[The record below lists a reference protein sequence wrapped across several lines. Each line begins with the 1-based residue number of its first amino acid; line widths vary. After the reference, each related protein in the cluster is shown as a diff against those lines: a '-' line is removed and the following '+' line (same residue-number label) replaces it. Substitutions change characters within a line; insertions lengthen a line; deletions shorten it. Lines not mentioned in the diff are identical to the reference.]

1 MFWSPGLGILNAFL
15 IIAKR
20 SHVGSAFAC
29 FMHNKGNAGAN
40 YYKEEGRAF
49 SGGKSDDFPVWRTA
63 FSFVFSCIG
72 QAGKEL
78 LQENEMLVFVGNVP
92 AGVCIFSEGGL
103 VQEKEIHGN
112 IFRPAYGGHI

>member
-78 LQENEMLVFVGNVP
+78 LQENEMLVFVGNVASRCLHFSGGVTG
-92 AGVCIFSEGGL
+92 AG
-103 VQEKEIHGN
+103 KETSTGIYPSHM
-112 IFRPAYGGHI
+112 ACHI